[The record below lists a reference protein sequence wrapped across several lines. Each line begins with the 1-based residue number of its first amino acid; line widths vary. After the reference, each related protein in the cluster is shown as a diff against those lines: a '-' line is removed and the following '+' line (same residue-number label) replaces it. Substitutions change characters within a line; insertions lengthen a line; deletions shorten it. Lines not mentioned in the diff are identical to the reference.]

1 MSVALDDNE
10 VNKILKS
17 WEENPMTKPRIVK
30 VTVNIALGQSGE
42 KLVKIQEL
50 LTQLTG
56 QKASLRRA
64 KKTVRPFGIRKG
76 ENIATMVTLRGE
88 KAYAFLKKALEAV
101 GYRIKKNSIDK
112 FGNVGFGITEYI
124 LLPGARYDPEIGIV
138 GMDVIITVE
147 KPGYRIEKRKIKT
160 SKMPIRH
167 RVKPEETMVL
177 LSKELGVTFI

>member
-1 MSVALDDNE
+1 MSIALSEDE

-17 WEENPMTKPRIVK
+17 WEENPMTKPRITK
-30 VTVNIALGQSGE
+30 VTVNIALGQGGE
-42 KLVKIQEL
+42 KLVKVQEL

-56 QKASLRRA
+56 QKASLRAA
-64 KKTVRPFGIRKG
+64 KKTVRAFGVRKG
-76 ENIATMVTLRGE
+76 ENIATMVTLRRE

-101 GYRIKKNSIDK
+101 GYRIKKSSIDK

-160 SKMPIRH
+160 SDLPLRH

-177 LSKELGVTFI
+177 LSKEFGVTFI